1 MCVSTKSTSF
11 FFTVLYQQ
19 KNWCRKVFIHFLL
32 FAGEKPFTCDSCGR
46 KFARSDEKKRHAK
59 VHAKSRSKKAS
70 STASS
75 DQGGRWWPRR
85 TSSSSSLSSWQW
97 SWTVTL
103 SPGCNLVRFFS
114 HNSKNQ
120 MRAPVPCSKD
130 WIKVKP
136 SLQKTLCDQKYLQQQ
151 NVVIMEVNHVVIA
164 DVLLVYVFD

>member
-1 MCVSTKSTSF
+1 MYESF
-11 FFTVLYQQ
+11 HLSP
-19 KNWCRKVFIHFLL
+19 L

-75 DQGGRWWPRR
+75 DQGGRWWPQGRGEHHHNHLD
-85 TSSSSSLSSWQW
+85 SDHELSSCRQA
-97 SWTVTL
+97 VIL
-103 SPGCNLVRFFS
+103 SGFYLT
-114 HNSKNQ
+114 NQ
-120 MRAPVPCSKD
+120 MRAMCHV
-130 WIKVKP
+130 
-136 SLQKTLCDQKYLQQQ
+136 QKTESKWSHRYNKTLSDKKYLQQQ